1 MGNECT
7 NSCTQSEEE
16 KSEIPTSREKKY
28 ASQIFFQNKNN
39 KIKHLIIRFI

>member
-28 ASQIFFQNKNN
+28 AFKRMV
-39 KIKHLIIRFI
+39 HIIWINLA